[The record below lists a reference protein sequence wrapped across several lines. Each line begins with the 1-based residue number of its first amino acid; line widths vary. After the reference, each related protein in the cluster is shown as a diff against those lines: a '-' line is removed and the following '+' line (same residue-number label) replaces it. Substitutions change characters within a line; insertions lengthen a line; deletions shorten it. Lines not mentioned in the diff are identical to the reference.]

1 MKKVSL
7 KIFLLST
14 AVLFVGC
21 SDKSKKLN
29 PQVRNQSVESL
40 MGIVVSSNDKIYGT
54 LNGARSTASYTN
66 NNDVDIVSYRDDMG
80 SNVMIDVASIQNSIE
95 YGARNFMGV
104 PYVWGATGPSKFDCS
119 GFTRWVYRDVG
130 IELPR
135 VARQQATV
143 GEYVPY
149 ENLQKGD
156 MVFFDTHAKYTG
168 AVTHVGIYLDNGNF
182 IHASSTGK
190 GVVIYN
196 FDDTRDGFYKERFL
210 QGRRVL
216 QQTTHVAYL
225 KSNRG

>member
-1 MKKVSL
+1 
-7 KIFLLST
+7 
-14 AVLFVGC
+14 
-21 SDKSKKLN
+21 
-29 PQVRNQSVESL
+29 
-40 MGIVVSSNDKIYGT
+40 
-54 LNGARSTASYTN
+54 
-66 NNDVDIVSYRDDMG
+66 
-80 SNVMIDVASIQNSIE
+80 
-95 YGARNFMGV
+95 
-104 PYVWGATGPSKFDCS
+104 
-119 GFTRWVYRDVG
+119 
-130 IELPR
+130 
-135 VARQQATV
+135 
-143 GEYVPY
+143 VPY